1 MDEKNRFSNFDLQQV
16 AQLPAEIAVFAEQ
29 QSTDIFN
36 TANFWGNPNF
46 PENYIPE
53 LIEIYYGNTIRS
65 NGSDICILNGQLKD
79 YQIHNFDSNIQS
91 IAVQI
96 DGRWA
101 YIEVEGRE
109 ILNKLSG
116 VVLPDV
122 VVEPSTLFNSVFKDE
137 NKVSHPRDRK
147 ISSPRKVSSISINIH
162 PEFNQ
167 VEASQ
172 KFPEFNTSV
181 ESWQQE
187 LDALEQKL
195 QQQQK
200 IIYALNIQQAGE
212 VTLNLCFDIGNMK
225 QKFEQQKEKIE
236 LLKQGLEIIINC
248 PSYTLKNSQLQNWV
262 VSVEKKV
269 KKTAKNSYDQTKAI
283 LTPKIETLKLQLE
296 VQVKELKTKLKQQ
309 LKKLEN
315 GNEITN

>member
-16 AQLPAEIAVFAEQ
+16 VQLPAEIAVFAEQ
-29 QSTDIFN
+29 QPTDIFN

-53 LIEIYYGNTIRS
+53 LIEIYYENIIRS

-116 VVLPDV
+116 VV
-122 VVEPSTLFNSVFKDE
+122 EPSTLFNSVFKGE
-137 NKVSHPRDRK
+137 NKVSNPRDRE
-147 ISSPRKVSSISINIH
+147 ISSPQKVSSISINIH

-172 KFPEFNTSV
+172 EFLSEFNTSV

-187 LDALEQKL
+187 LDAL
-195 QQQQK
+195 
-200 IIYALNIQQAGE
+200 N
-212 VTLNLCFDIGNMK
+212 
-225 QKFEQQKEKIE
+225 
-236 LLKQGLEIIINC
+236 
-248 PSYTLKNSQLQNWV
+248 KNF
-262 VSVEKKV
+262 
-269 KKTAKNSYDQTKAI
+269 NSSRK
-283 LTPKIETLKLQLE
+283 
-296 VQVKELKTKLKQQ
+296 
-309 LKKLEN
+309 
-315 GNEITN
+315 